1 MAYFKFQS
9 IDPVT
14 GNEIWVDSATG
25 EQQLRPNTR
34 TIQQTQ
40 ATPAEILKP
49 NQTIGGGTTA
59 LVYTQAQINQSQL
72 VGDPTTTQKG
82 AGLVGNTTAK
92 VNQSPG
98 VGAPTDDNV
107 TAPGAFTAQIVPTYG
122 TNGISGG
129 ATMPQANVLDQYA
142 SYTYSLSWYMMSPEQ
157 YTAMQKTH
165 RITPNDWSLL
175 AQSGGASIQSG
186 NANGTRNKYFM
197 LDYYLDNLVISSAV
211 MTRAT
216 QANEISFD
224 ITEPN
229 GITLLANLQRAA
241 NDILNM
247 SGPNNAMQVITYCM
261 VIRFYGYDV
270 QGNLITKVGNMTGTP
285 GASPTSSN
293 AVVVKYFPFN
303 IVELTFSAANKAV
316 VYHVK
321 GNPTNY
327 NYASGSQLGSIPF
340 AFELSGQTVSDI
352 LCGQPINTKAPATDG
367 RVPTPITLSSI
378 ATRLD
383 NQLATPGGMDFTPG
397 TLSG

>member
-1 MAYFKFQS
+1 MPANKQN
-9 IDPVT
+9 DPNFFSGV
-14 GNEIWVDSATG
+14 GINEIEYDILGNPTG
-25 EQQLRPNTR
+25 VMPVRPISQTQSTPPNTAG
-34 TIQQTQ
+34 TAGKI
-40 ATPAEILKP
+40 PANGNPAAAASLK
-49 NQTIGGGTTA
+49 
-59 LVYTQAQINQSQL
+59 
-72 VGDPTTTQKG
+72 
-82 AGLVGNTTAK
+82 
-92 VNQSPG
+92 G

-107 TAPGAFTAQIVPTYG
+107 TAPGDFTAQIVPTYG

-129 ATMPQANVLDQYA
+129 ATVPQANVLDQYA
-142 SYTYSLSWYMMSPEQ
+142 SYTYSLSWYMLSPEQ
-157 YTAMQKTH
+157 YTAMQTTH
-165 RITPNDWSLL
+165 RITPNEWSLL

-186 NANGTRNKYFM
+186 DANGTRNKYFM

-216 QANEISFD
+216 QANELSFD

-229 GITLLANLQRAA
+229 GMTLLANLQRAA
-241 NDILNM
+241 NDILNL
-247 SGPNNAMQVITYCM
+247 SGPNNGLQVIQYCM

-270 QGNLITKVGNMTGTP
+270 QGNLITKVGNTTGTP

-293 AVVVKYFPFN
+293 AVVVKYFPFI

-321 GNPTNY
+321 GNPCNY

-367 RVPTPITLSSI
+367 RTPIPISTGI
-378 ATRLD
+378 PGIRVG
-383 NQLATPGGMDFTPG
+383 TPGAANQDQADI
-397 TLSG
+397 LSLIAAGNMGA

>member
-1 MAYFKFQS
+1 MPANKQN
-9 IDPVT
+9 DPNFFS
-14 GNEIWVDSATG
+14 GAGINEIEYDILGNPTG
-25 EQQLRPNTR
+25 VMPVRP
-34 TIQQTQ
+34 ISQTQ
-40 ATPAEILKP
+40 STPP
-49 NQTIGGGTTA
+49 NAAGTA
-59 LVYTQAQINQSQL
+59 GKIPANGNPASAAS
-72 VGDPTTTQKG
+72 QKG
-82 AGLVGNTTAK
+82 F
-92 VNQSPG
+92 
-98 VGAPTDDNV
+98 GAPTDDNI
-107 TAPGAFTAQIVPTYG
+107 TAPGDFTAQIVPTYG
-122 TNGISGG
+122 TNGIGGG
-129 ATMPQANVLDQYA
+129 ATVPQANVLDQYV

-165 RITPNDWSLL
+165 RITPNEWSLL
-175 AQSGGASIQSG
+175 AQSGGASVQSG

-197 LDYYLDNLVISSAV
+197 LDYYLDNLTISSAV

-270 QGNLITKVGNMTGTP
+270 QGNLITKVGNTTGTP

-327 NYASGSQLGSIPF
+327 TYASGSQLGSIPF

-352 LCGQPINTKAPATDG
+352 LCGQPINTTAPATDG
-367 RVPTPITLSSI
+367 RTTIPISVGI
-378 ATRLD
+378 PGIRVG
-383 NQLATPGGMDFTPG
+383 TPGAANQDQADI
-397 TLSG
+397 LSVLAAGNMGA

>member
-1 MAYFKFQS
+1 MPANKQNNPNFFSGVGINEIEYDILGNPTGVMPDRPISQTQS
-9 IDPVT
+9 TPPNAAGTAGKIPAT
-14 GNEIWVDSATG
+14 GNPSAAA
-25 EQQLRPNTR
+25 L
-34 TIQQTQ
+34 
-40 ATPAEILKP
+40 LKG
-49 NQTIGGGTTA
+49 IGA
-59 LVYTQAQINQSQL
+59 A
-72 VGDPTTTQKG
+72 
-82 AGLVGNTTAK
+82 
-92 VNQSPG
+92 
-98 VGAPTDDNV
+98 TDDNV
-107 TAPGAFTAQIVPTYG
+107 TAPGDFTAQIVPTYG
-122 TNGISGG
+122 TNGIGGG
-129 ATMPQANVLDQYA
+129 ATVPQANVLDQYA

-157 YTAMQKTH
+157 YTAMQTTH
-165 RITPNDWSLL
+165 RITPNEWSLL
-175 AQSGGASIQSG
+175 AQSGGASVQSG
-186 NANGTRNKYFM
+186 DANGTRNKYFM
-197 LDYYLDNLVISSAV
+197 LDYYLDNLTISSAV

-216 QANEISFD
+216 QANEITFE

-261 VIRFYGYDV
+261 IIRFYGYDA

-367 RVPTPITLSSI
+367 RTSIPISVGI
-378 ATRLD
+378 PGI
-383 NQLATPGGMDFTPG
+383 QVGTPGAANQDQADI
-397 TLSG
+397 LSLLAAGNMGA